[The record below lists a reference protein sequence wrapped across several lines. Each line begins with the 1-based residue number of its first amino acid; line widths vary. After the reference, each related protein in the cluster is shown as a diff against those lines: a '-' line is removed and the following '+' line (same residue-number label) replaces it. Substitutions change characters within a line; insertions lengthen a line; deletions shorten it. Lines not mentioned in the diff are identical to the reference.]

1 MVRAR
6 LMNGTTPSLAN
17 HVAFLNGRGE
27 LPMLEIL
34 TRWSRAELYLH
45 GGQVT
50 HFQKEGEPP
59 ILFTSQCSR
68 FEPGVP
74 IRGGIPVIFPWFG
87 QPEGRPHRHG
97 IARLR
102 DWALSELA
110 TGLDGSLRL
119 CLRMPEVEDGPDC
132 PACAVES
139 ELVIR
144 DTLTVEVRVTNQSER
159 PFTFELCLQTYLTV
173 GDVRQIWITGLQD
186 TVYLDAT
193 TGGRR
198 TRDTAPRVTIQ
209 DEVDRIYLNTA
220 RPVEVHD
227 PVLQRTVRVEKNGS
241 ASTIIWNPGPDRARS
256 LPDLGD
262 DEYLHMVCVECGNV
276 ADNALTLP
284 PGSSTAL
291 QMILSSKPGP

>member
-1 MVRAR
+1 
-6 LMNGTTPSLAN
+6 MNGTTPSLAN

-102 DWALSELA
+102 DS
-110 TGLDGSLRL
+110 
-119 CLRMPEVEDGPDC
+119 
-132 PACAVES
+132 ACACPKWSMVP
-139 ELVIR
+139 I
-144 DTLTVEVRVTNQSER
+144 
-159 PFTFELCLQTYLTV
+159 
-173 GDVRQIWITGLQD
+173 
-186 TVYLDAT
+186 
-193 TGGRR
+193 
-198 TRDTAPRVTIQ
+198 APP
-209 DEVDRIYLNTA
+209 A
-220 RPVEVHD
+220 PW
-227 PVLQRTVRVEKNGS
+227 K
-241 ASTIIWNPGPDRARS
+241 ASW
-256 LPDLGD
+256 
-262 DEYLHMVCVECGNV
+262 
-276 ADNALTLP
+276 
-284 PGSSTAL
+284 SSGT
-291 QMILSSKPGP
+291 P